1 MAEKS
6 ATQSLLRR
14 PRATEL
20 HFHLPKPLHG
30 WRDFAGEVGII
41 VVGVLIALGAEQ
53 VVETVHWR
61 HAAAAARDSIGEEMQ
76 GEYFNAAEMAIAQ
89 PCIDRQLQSLETAV
103 LAPGPY
109 RPVPSYSEAA
119 TSFTLRAPSRSWA
132 HGVWQSVSN
141 DGTAAHLDRTTRL
154 GLADFYG
161 LTDYLREENLMA
173 DALRM
178 RLGALSRPIQPDA
191 ASRAQLVADIAQ
203 ARSLYALLALVS
215 NQVIGQGERIGFQPK
230 PENLRADESG
240 TLKFCRAHHLPLG
253 RVQPAS

>member
-1 MAEKS
+1 M
-6 ATQSLLRR
+6 
-14 PRATEL
+14 

-30 WRDFAGEVGII
+30 WREFAGEVGII
-41 VVGVLIALGAEQ
+41 VIGVLIALAAEQ
-53 VVETVHWR
+53 VVETMHWR
-61 HAAAAARDSIGEEMQ
+61 HVAAAARESIGEEMQ
-76 GEYFNAAEMAIAQ
+76 TEFYNASEMAIAQ
-89 PCIDRQLQSLETAV
+89 PCVDRQLQMLETAV
-103 LAPGPY
+103 LAAGSF
-109 RPVPSYSEAA
+109 RPVPSYSEGS

-132 HGVWQSVSN
+132 HGVWDSVSN

-154 GLADFYG
+154 GLSDFYG

-178 RLGALSRPIQPDA
+178 RLGALSRPIEPDA

-215 NQVIGQGERIGFQPK
+215 NQVVGQGERIGFQP
-230 PENLRADESG
+230 EADNLRADESG

-253 RVQPAS
+253 KVKPA